1 MTELEQLRQR
11 RELVILAAELQR
23 ATVVRRLER
32 IQANPAKRVLG
43 IAANAVSRPLM
54 IKLVRRGHVR
64 SARISQEALHP
75 KEEAETLS
83 VNINERRTTCF
94 TGQPFSSSSL

>member
-54 IKLVRRGHVR
+54 LKLGSAAVTFAVRAYRKR
-64 SARISQEALHP
+64 STRKKKLKH
-75 KEEAETLS
+75 
-83 VNINERRTTCF
+83 
-94 TGQPFSSSSL
+94 

>member
-54 IKLVRRGHVR
+54 IKLGSAAVTFAVRAYRKKR
-64 SARISQEALHP
+64 STRKKKLKH
-75 KEEAETLS
+75 
-83 VNINERRTTCF
+83 
-94 TGQPFSSSSL
+94 